1 MSIYY
6 KVYEYDDEDK
16 KSKRRIYTFDNEHSA
31 HEMVEMIIRNDS
43 YKPII
48 GIEEYETPA
57 KL

>member
-16 KSKRRIYTFDNEHSA
+16 KGKRRIYTFDNEHAA
-31 HEMVEMIIRNDS
+31 HEMVEMILRNDA